1 MDDTQTAPRV
11 AVVVPAFNE
20 ENGIGDVLDELL
32 AAVGGVPGLGEV
44 IVVDD
49 GSHDGTAA
57 AAERDGVRVVRHES
71 NRGYGAALKTGIA
84 AADCDVVVITDADGT
99 YPAGTIP
106 ELVARVAAGADMA
119 VGARGRAQVA
129 LVRRP
134 AKAFLRSLASF
145 LAATPIPD
153 LNSGLRAIRT
163 DLVSSVQHMLPDGF
177 SFTTT
182 ITLAAL
188 TSGRRVEYVSIDYRA
203 RVGRSKIRPFRD
215 TAAFTGLVVRTV
227 LTFRPMRIIAPLG
240 GALTALFLA
249 SLSLDVWN
257 RDLTDKT
264 VLLLV
269 AAVQVW
275 TVGFLADLVDRRTGK
290 G

>member
-1 MDDTQTAPRV
+1 MNDPQTAQRF

-20 ENGIGDVLDELL
+20 KDGIGEVLVELL
-32 AAVGGVPGLGEV
+32 DAVAGVQGLGEV

-49 GSHDGTAA
+49 GSQDGTAR
-57 AAERDGVRVVRHES
+57 AAEREGVRVVRHES

-84 AADCDVVVITDADGT
+84 VADCEVVVITDADGT
-99 YPAGTIP
+99 YPAGAIP

-119 VGARGRAQVA
+119 VGARGRSQVA

-145 LAATPIPD
+145 LAGTPIPD

-188 TSGRRVEYVSIDYRA
+188 TSGRRVEYVPIEYRP
-203 RVGRSKIRPFRD
+203 RVGRSKIRPLRD

-227 LTFRPMRIIAPLG
+227 LTFRPLRIIAPLG
-240 GALTALFLA
+240 LVLTLVFLVSFALDML
-249 SLSLDVWN
+249 N